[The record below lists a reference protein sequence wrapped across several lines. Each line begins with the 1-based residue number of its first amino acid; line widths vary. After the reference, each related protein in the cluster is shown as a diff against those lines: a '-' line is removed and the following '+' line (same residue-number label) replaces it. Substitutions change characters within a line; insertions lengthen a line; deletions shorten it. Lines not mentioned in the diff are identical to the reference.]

1 MKDVI
6 DCPDCGGQLIRESEL
21 QDLYICD
28 CCGLR
33 LEDGKYIRE
42 NEIQKTILGS

>member
-6 DCPDCGGQLIRESEL
+6 DCPDCGGQLIKEDAHSMH
-21 QDLYICD
+21 DLYLCD

-33 LEDGKYIRE
+33 LEDGTYIRE
-42 NEIQKTILGS
+42 PETISN

>member
-6 DCPDCGGQLIRESEL
+6 DCPNCGGQLIKDDAYSLE
-21 QDLYICD
+21 DLYLCD

-42 NEIQKTILGS
+42 DGSEGNSK